1 MSSDDDDFE
10 ALSHRVWEV
19 MPESAREDLR
29 RLAVIVEPWLKAAME
44 QALTPSPLY
53 LRIMKDRD
61 ERQSKNKR

>member
-29 RLAVIVEPWLKAAME
+29 RLAVIVEPWLKAAM
-44 QALTPSPLY
+44 
-53 LRIMKDRD
+53 
-61 ERQSKNKR
+61 